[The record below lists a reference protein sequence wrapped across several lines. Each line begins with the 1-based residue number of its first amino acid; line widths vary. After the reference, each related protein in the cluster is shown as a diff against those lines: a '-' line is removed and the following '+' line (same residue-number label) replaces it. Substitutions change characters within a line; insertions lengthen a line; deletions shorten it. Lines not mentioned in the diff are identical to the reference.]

1 MKSVL
6 RAQKMKLKFFTLFF
20 TLLTLTNVAY
30 SISSFNLELGSA
42 QNSYNQVKIDGEN
55 GTLFNLRPA
64 LNPSDYYRVSFIHKF
79 KSPNGIRFLYAPLK
93 FSGEKK
99 FNKDIYFNGE
109 LFSANQKT
117 EAQFQFNSYR
127 ATYFREIIS
136 QKNLLLRVGGT
147 IKVRDAF
154 IQLKQSDRTK
164 ARKSVGLVPLV
175 YAYSKY
181 KFENNFT
188 LTLDFDGL
196 VAPQGRAFDVALMFG
211 YYFNPTLQIDV
222 GYRMLEGGA
231 DNEKVYNFSQINYLF
246 TAVQLNF

>member
-1 MKSVL
+1 MKSVF
-6 RAQKMKLKFFTLFF
+6 RAQKMKLKFLTLFF
-20 TLLTLTNVAY
+20 TLLTMTNVAY

-55 GTLFNLRPA
+55 GTMFNLRPA
-64 LNPSDYYRVSFIHKF
+64 LNSSDYYRISFIQKF
-79 KSPNGIRFLYAPLK
+79 KSSNGIRFLYAPLK
-93 FSGEKK
+93 FSGEKN

-109 LFSANQKT
+109 LFPSNQKT

-136 QKNLLLRVGGT
+136 QKNFLLRVGGT

-154 IQLKQSDRTK
+154 IELKQSDRTK
-164 ARKSVGLVPLV
+164 ARKSIGIVPLF

-181 KFENNFT
+181 KFENNFL

-196 VAPQGRAFDVALMFG
+196 VAPQGRALDVGLMFG

>member
-1 MKSVL
+1 
-6 RAQKMKLKFFTLFF
+6 MKLTILSLSFY
-20 TLLTLTNVAY
+20 LLTMANAAY
-30 SISSFNLELGSA
+30 SISSLNLELGSA

-64 LNPSDYYRVSFIHKF
+64 LNSSDYYRVSFIHKF
-79 KSPNGIRFLYAPLK
+79 KSSNGVRFLYAPLK

-99 FNKDIYFNGE
+99 FSKDIYFNGE
-109 LFSANQKT
+109 FFSSNQKT
-117 EAQFQFNSYR
+117 EAQYQFNSYR

-154 IQLKQSDRTK
+154 IELKQSDRTK
-164 ARKSVGLVPLV
+164 ARKSTGIVPLV

-181 KFENNFT
+181 KFENNF
-188 LTLDFDGL
+188 LVTLDFDGL
-196 VAPQGRAFDVALMFG
+196 IAPQGRAFDVGLMLG
-211 YYFNPTLQIDV
+211 YYFNPTFQIDV